1 MQVSISDIPRRMT
14 VRQNRTEGILN
25 YDIDNAYP
33 QRIRSIVSNSGIASS
48 CVNTYAKHIRG
59 NGFKDLT
66 FYKAVVN
73 RKGQTLDKILRGV
86 SQDLAL
92 HRGCALHFNYNALFQ
107 ISEINYVP
115 FENCRISEPDD
126 WDYIG
131 KIALY
136 RDWGRLDNRTIRKN
150 DIHWINTFNPD
161 PTVVAAQV
169 EAAGG
174 FEFYRGQVLW
184 YSADGDQ
191 YPLASCDP
199 VIEDVLTDIEIKE
212 FKYRNTTSNFLAT
225 HIVEFPK
232 EFESQK
238 ERDDMK
244 DAFARFQ
251 GGKNAGKILFFE
263 NPNKAI
269 NPQAKIDITPVVIQ
283 DVDKIFEWT
292 KGDTRDSIIEN
303 YMIPKELLG
312 IQMPGRL
319 GTADEISDAMVRYN
333 ETTKDERNV
342 IVELFQQFIPHF
354 TRDLNP
360 TKNYDIEPLTMNA
373 PKIEANG

>member
-48 CVNTYAKHIRG
+48 CINTYAKHIRG

-92 HRGCALHFNYNALFQ
+92 HRGCALHFNYNALLQ

-136 RDWGRLDNRTIRKN
+136 RDWGRLDARSIKKN
-150 DIHWINTFNPD
+150 DIHWINVFNPD
-161 PTVVAAQV
+161 PEVIAAQV

-174 FEFYRGQVLW
+174 FELYRGQVLW
-184 YSADGDQ
+184 YSADGDT

-225 HIVEFPK
+225 HIIELPFQH
-232 EFESQK
+232 ENQT
-238 ERDDMK
+238 ERDK
-244 DAFARFQ
+244 FNEKVASFQ
-251 GGKNAGKILFFE
+251 GGKQAGKIMTIE
-263 NPNKAI
+263 NPNKATSPDSNI
-269 NPQAKIDITPVVIQ
+269 SITPVVLQ

-319 GTADEISDAMVRYN
+319 GTADEISDAMIRYN

-354 TRDLNP
+354 TRNLNP
-360 TKNYDIEPLTMNA
+360 SGNYDIEPLTMIV
-373 PKIEANG
+373 PKSENG